1 MPPLTSVFAWIAGA
15 AIVFAAPVAI
25 AEGCDISQTKCA
37 LNDGKCN
44 IKFINQTGL
53 NGKDSGT
60 NLNRSS
66 SAQTIRVKA
75 LKTNGKTAGNALSI
89 DAGASKTMNLDKKAN
104 KHFDR
109 IRISSPAMNSVT
121 GSTISCASVQAVL
134 NGNGTCKIFHGA
146 PPYGE
151 ENVEYQLGYR
161 CDSGEI
167 TGPKG

>member
-1 MPPLTSVFAWIAGA
+1 MKYQILLAGLATALMA
-15 AIVFAAPVAI
+15 ANAS

-37 LNDGKCN
+37 LNGGKCN

-53 NGKDSGT
+53 LGKDGGT
-60 NLNRSS
+60 NLNRTS

-75 LKTNGKTAGNALSI
+75 VKTNGNTAGNALSI

-104 KHFDR
+104 KQFDR
-109 IRISSPAMNSVT
+109 IRVSSPAMNSVA

-134 NGNGTCKIFHGA
+134 NGNGTCKIFHGT

-151 ENVEYQLGYR
+151 ENLEYQLGYR
-161 CDSGEI
+161 CDGGSV

>member
-1 MPPLTSVFAWIAGA
+1 MKYQILLAGLATALMATSAS
-15 AIVFAAPVAI
+15 

-53 NGKDSGT
+53 LGKDSGT

-66 SAQTIRVKA
+66 SAQSIRVKA

-146 PPYGE
+146 PPCGDE
-151 ENVEYQLGYR
+151 HFEYQLGYR
-161 CDSGEI
+161 CDGGAI

>member
-1 MPPLTSVFAWIAGA
+1 MKHHILLAGLTTTLMSAFAVPIASA
-15 AIVFAAPVAI
+15 Q
-25 AEGCDISQTKCA
+25 CDISQTKCA

-75 LKTNGKTAGNALSI
+75 LKTDGNTAGNALSI

-109 IRISSPAMNSVT
+109 IRISSPAMNSVI

-151 ENVEYQLGYR
+151 ANTEYQLGYR
-161 CDSGEI
+161 CDSGET